1 MSVQHYLLRVRLYEI
16 NWLTSRPY
24 NNQTLPLL
32 GETGN
37 SSIINNMKYKVWVDS
52 PRWTAKLRQT
62 ALVHQKDWL
71 YEKSWF
77 IFGLPRYPKSSE
89 VWKKNFFFIIWRQ
102 HKQTAS
108 EPEIPFYYFFE
119 FLRLVL
125 KLQCFDWSSPF
136 MAHLVNW
143 CGLANWNS
151 SPRWTSLDSYKFH
164 LKGVCYFT
172 EPSKGTVWFWY
183 SLEVSYIFVSWV
195 IHFHH

>member
-1 MSVQHYLLRVRLYEI
+1 MTR
-16 NWLTSRPY
+16 
-24 NNQTLPLL
+24 L
-32 GETGN
+32 GELLNFVRPLWFTKKTDYMRKAG
-37 SSIINNMKYKVWVDS
+37 SF
-52 PRWTAKLRQT
+52 
-62 ALVHQKDWL
+62 LVYL
-71 YEKSWF
+71 G
-77 IFGLPRYPKSSE
+77 IPKSSE